1 MKRFVVI
8 GLGNFGYYVA
18 KALYESNHEVI
29 AIDSNKDRIQAVQA
43 FSTTAIVQDATDAE
57 ALKSLGLKEAD
68 AVIVSTGANIKY
80 SILICYHLSEMGVQR
95 IVVKAEDDVH
105 GEILKRLGAS
115 DIIRPGM
122 DMAQRLAMRL
132 TSPNVLDFL
141 PLGED
146 YTIVE
151 VEPPP
156 PFVGKSLQ
164 ELQLRSRYEVYI
176 IAVKEAAKDKL
187 IIVPPADYVVH
198 GSHIL
203 IMLGKEKDIMKIKEL
218 Q

>member
-1 MKRFVVI
+1 MKFFAVI
-8 GLGNFGYYVA
+8 GLGNFGYHVV
-18 KALYESNHEVI
+18 KALYESNYDVI
-29 AIDSNKDRIQAVQA
+29 AIDSNKDKVQAVES
-43 FSTTAIVQDATDAE
+43 FSTTAVVQDATDGE
-57 ALKSLGLKEAD
+57 ALKSLGLNEAD
-68 AVIVSTGANIKY
+68 AVIVSTGANIKF
-80 SILICYHLSEMGVQR
+80 SVLICYHLSEMGVRR
-95 IVVKAEDDVH
+95 IIVKAEDDVH

-164 ELQLRSRYEVYI
+164 ALQLRSRYEVYI
-176 IAVKEAAKDKL
+176 IAVKDVARDTFT
-187 IIVPPADYVVH
+187 IVPPANYVVKGNH
-198 GSHIL
+198 LL
-203 IMLGKEKDIMKIKEL
+203 IMLGKEEDIMKIKEL